1 MENNSQGKIKTQQQ
15 PQSTFMEKLFSG
27 DRVLWII
34 IITLAIA
41 SLLVVYSS
49 TASMA
54 YRRAG
59 GNTSHYFWAQLRFIV
74 LGFVV
79 MIIASRIN
87 YQKYMRFAP
96 LLFIVALGF
105 MLLTF
110 FIGVNLNSAARWIR
124 IPVIGIT
131 FQPSDF
137 LRIAIIAVLAQQLAK
152 RQKII
157 DKIPLLPALTVSG
170 WRRNPKKNM
179 DILTGTTLPI
189 LGPIVIGCAA
199 IFFSNFS
206 TAAIT
211 FFTCWIMLYIGRVRT
226 RDLMKLIMIIVVT
239 MVLAVALMSAFNVGR
254 AKTWTNRL
262 KDFAGIE
269 AVQTD
274 NQSKDDDLQKEQAQ
288 IAISSGGIFGK
299 GPGNSTQ
306 RSNLPHAYSDF
317 AYAFIVEEYGALGA
331 ILILFLYLCIFFRGI
346 TTFKKCGTALPSL
359 LVLGLSL
366 MITLQALVNMLVSV
380 GIFPVTGQ
388 TLPLVSLGGSSVIF
402 TCLAL
407 GMILGIS
414 RQMKEE
420 TLDRPNAES
429 LLE

>member
-1 MENNSQGKIKTQQQ
+1 MGNNSSGNAIPQQQ
-15 PQSTFMEKLFSG
+15 AKLFDRLFVG

-34 IITLAIA
+34 IVTLAIA

-54 YRRAG
+54 YRKAG
-59 GNTSHYFWAQLRFIV
+59 GNTSHYFWSQMRFIL

-79 MIIASRIN
+79 MIAASRIN

-96 LLFIVALGF
+96 LLFVVALGF

-124 IPVIGIT
+124 IPFIGVT

-152 RQKII
+152 RQKIM
-157 DKIPLLPALTVSG
+157 DKIPLLPSFTISG
-170 WRRNPKKNM
+170 WRRNPKKNQ
-179 DILTGTTLPI
+179 DILMNTTLPI

-211 FFTCWIMLYIGRVRT
+211 FITCWIMLYIGRVRT
-226 RDLMKLIMIIVVT
+226 AELMRLILIVVVT
-239 MVLAVALMSAFNVGR
+239 MTLAVGIMSAFDIGR
-254 AKTWTNRL
+254 SRTWTNRL
-262 KDFAGIE
+262 KDFAGIQNT
-269 AVQTD
+269 QTNAD
-274 NQSKDDDLQKEQAQ
+274 DSDDDLQKEQAQ

-317 AYAFIVEEYGALGA
+317 AFAFIVEEYGAVGA
-331 ILILFLYLCIFFRGI
+331 LAILFLYLCIFFRGI
-346 TTFKKCGTALPSL
+346 TIFKKCGTALPSL
-359 LVLGLSL
+359 IVLGLSL
-366 MITLQALVNMLVSV
+366 MITLQALINMLVSV

-407 GMILGIS
+407 GMILGVS
-414 RQMKEE
+414 RQVKEQ
-420 TLDRPNAES
+420 TLDTPKAES

>member
-1 MENNSQGKIKTQQQ
+1 MENNSYVKTDSGQR
-15 PQSTFMEKLFSG
+15 PQAGLLDRLFAG

-59 GNTSHYFWAQLRFIV
+59 GDTSHYFWAQLRFIV
-74 LGFVV
+74 LGFAV
-79 MIIASRIN
+79 MIVASRID

-96 LLFIVALGF
+96 LLFTVALGF

-110 FIGVNLNSAARWIR
+110 FIGVNLNSASRWIR
-124 IPVIGIT
+124 IPFIGVT

-137 LRIAIIAVLAQQLAK
+137 LRIAIIAVLARQLAK
-152 RQKII
+152 RQRVI
-157 DKIPLLPALTVSG
+157 DKIPLLPALTFSG
-170 WRRNPKKNM
+170 WRNNPKKNM
-179 DILTGTTLPI
+179 DIITGTTLPI

-226 RDLMKLIMIIVVT
+226 KELMKLIMIVIVT
-239 MVLAVALMSAFNVGR
+239 MVLAVTLMSVFNVGR
-254 AKTWTNRL
+254 ARTWTNRL

-269 AVQTD
+269 NTQVDTR
-274 NQSKDDDLQKEQAQ
+274 SEGDDMQKEQAQ

-331 ILILFLYLCIFFRGI
+331 TLILFLYLCIFFRGI

-407 GMILGIS
+407 GMILGVS

-420 TLDRPNAES
+420 TLDRPSGES